1 MRVWRHQRITA
12 DPRRRSAVCK
22 ESSPEITIDPV
33 EYLERASHQRR
44 KISRSELAETVIAKD
59 TKPEKRVNPRAK
71 VSRMLRV
78 RPSESSAEHFQ
89 ELPVT
94 VNVSKAG
101 LYFHTHL
108 SAYRVGMRLFVTY
121 PFTFAN
127 DPMQSEYLAE
137 VVRVEK
143 LADSR
148 FGIAVRLMMTV

>member
-1 MRVWRHQRITA
+1 MRVWGHERDASHSG
-12 DPRRRSAVCK
+12 RRSAVFE
-22 ESSPEITIDPV
+22 ESGPEPEIADHQG
-33 EYLERASHQRR
+33 ASYQGGN
-44 KISRSELAETVIAKD
+44 IGRSEVAEVMMAKE

-78 RPSESSAEHFQ
+78 RPSDSSAEHFQ
-89 ELPVT
+89 ELPIT

-137 VVRVEK
+137 VVRVDH

-148 FGIAVRLMMTV
+148 FGIAVRLIMRV

>member
-1 MRVWRHQRITA
+1 V
-12 DPRRRSAVCK
+12 S
-22 ESSPEITIDPV
+22 
-33 EYLERASHQRR
+33 
-44 KISRSELAETVIAKD
+44 
-59 TKPEKRVNPRAK
+59 KPEKRVNPRAK
-71 VSRMLRV
+71 ISRMLRV
-78 RPSESSAEHFQ
+78 RPSDSSAAHFQ
-89 ELPVT
+89 ELPIT

-108 SAYRVGMRLFVTY
+108 SAY

-148 FGIAVRLMMTV
+148 FGIAVRLIMTV

>member
-1 MRVWRHQRITA
+1 
-12 DPRRRSAVCK
+12 
-22 ESSPEITIDPV
+22 
-33 EYLERASHQRR
+33 
-44 KISRSELAETVIAKD
+44 
-59 TKPEKRVNPRAK
+59 
-71 VSRMLRV
+71 MLRV
-78 RPSESSAEHFQ
+78 RPSESSAEDFQ

-94 VNVSKAG
+94 ANVSKAG

-137 VVRVEK
+137 VVRVDH